1 MADKNEI
8 SELEELVQDQKPEE
22 PPDESSL
29 KASTIAYQV
38 AIVIVDGLTGAT
50 IAAISYWYYGVVW
63 FLAGAISFFLHHKN
77 WDSPRNNEKQVEN
90 AQTGMIV
97 SVVAMVIMAL
107 AAAYVWV
114 TKITSPYIEVA
125 IVLPI
130 LVLFFWHA
138 FQLAMYRFA
147 DDKFV
152 IERAIASAKANAHK
166 KVQIAKAAGTVVAAS
181 KDAIAEKNRQYERH
195 GDRGAV
201 DAAINK
207 IGGRPMQSMAAD
219 THKPTL
225 RNEDNQETSPT
236 LPPRH

>member
-1 MADKNEI
+1 MDKNEM

-22 PPDESSL
+22 PPDDSSL
-29 KASTIAYQV
+29 RVSTIAYQI

-50 IAAISYWYYGVVW
+50 IAAISYWYYGVIW

-77 WDSPRNNEKQVEN
+77 WDSARNNEKQVRN

-97 SVVAMVIMAL
+97 SVVAMIVMAL
-107 AAAYVWV
+107 SAATVWV
-114 TKITSPYIEVA
+114 LKITSVYIETA

-130 LVLFFWHA
+130 LGLFFWHA

-152 IERAIASAKANAHK
+152 IERAIASAKANANK
-166 KVQIAKAAGTVVAAS
+166 KVQIAKAAGTVVAAG
-181 KDAIAEKNRQYERH
+181 KQAIDEKNKQYQRH

-201 DAAINK
+201 DAAISK
-207 IGGRPMQSMAAD
+207 IGGQPMRPVSGKTIERSELSERENGNHAD
-219 THKPTL
+219 PTK
-225 RNEDNQETSPT
+225 QA
-236 LPPRH
+236 